1 MRVGVACLRPTGT
14 RRRQI
19 HVRASEPG
27 TEALSASA
35 GSRLRPPL
43 HRAGLLDRGCCRR
56 VERDGTSY
64 PGSRLARRNAASPS
78 GVPGQC
84 RSTAAAPARRTTER
98 STRATTI
105 ASSAWPSTGTKSGTR
120 SIGIAR

>member
-1 MRVGVACLRPTGT
+1 MTGPRGRSAVGVL
-14 RRRQI
+14 
-19 HVRASEPG
+19 
-27 TEALSASA
+27 LS
-35 GSRLRPPL
+35 
-43 HRAGLLDRGCCRR
+43 

-64 PGSRLARRNAASPS
+64 TGSRLARRNAASPS

-105 ASSAWPSTGTKSGTR
+105 ASSAWPSTGIKSGTM
-120 SIGIAR
+120 SIGTAS